1 MAVPVFH
8 RGANSGLYLWQ
19 RWGLSSQPWR
29 ENLARKD
36 ERLMDPAGLCGWTE
50 AGKGA

>member
-1 MAVPVFH
+1 MAVPEFH
-8 RGANSGLYLWQ
+8 WGASSDLYLWQ
-19 RWGLSSQPWR
+19 RWGLSSQPWL

-36 ERLMDPAGLCGWTE
+36 ERLMDLAGLCGWTE